1 MFRPTALLAVL
12 ASLVSTTW
20 ANCDCVGL
28 DYTEGGS
35 YLIDGYS
42 DGLFSFTSVFEGAC
56 FDASIVPIL
65 ISPEG
70 YGYLCSQIHSAEDG
84 IEQVSTCEVSYADMN
99 DGSWAIVIQSQEN
112 DFVVQRE
119 FDLTA
124 GGSATAV
131 IITTEYAE
139 PEIVTDDCY
148 LEDETVFHYIPGP
161 TSIFVNTVSRSLTL
175 GTSTQYYQ
183 STVTKWAYCRW
194 P

>member
-1 MFRPTALLAVL
+1 MCHVPRIPELGLQAVVGVTLQSKPGSRLVCQLQVALANRRTMFRPTAFLAVV

-42 DGLFSFTSVFEGAC
+42 DGLFSFTSVFEGTSIGNEVSWAGILTWTPGAC

-84 IEQVSTCEVSYADMN
+84 VEQVSTWYVPIHCM
-99 DGSWAIVIQSQEN
+99 I
-112 DFVVQRE
+112 
-119 FDLTA
+119 
-124 GGSATAV
+124 
-131 IITTEYAE
+131 
-139 PEIVTDDCY
+139 
-148 LEDETVFHYIPGP
+148 
-161 TSIFVNTVSRSLTL
+161 SI
-175 GTSTQYYQ
+175 
-183 STVTKWAYCRW
+183 W
-194 P
+194 